1 MFGSGK
7 VTVKVAKRTKT
18 SQSESSETN
27 KIAEEQINNNH
38 SFGCFG
44 NFGEFN
50 EVSFGSFG
58 HFGGGFIGSL
68 NAEPTQMQ
76 FHDSG
81 PNPFGPDEQNKFIM
95 ISTKEYDRLVQIKN
109 VVEKRFSLC
118 SNEKCEFVIPLKRQI
133 IDERGIKFSIFTHS
147 AVECRWCKKYFC
159 ESCCNNKVYDIPNK
173 DVYIANYCEEC
184 KPKYKKY
191 SEEADS
197 GAC

>member
-7 VTVKVAKRTKT
+7 VTVKVAKRTKP
-18 SQSESSETN
+18 SQSESSEAN
-27 KIAEEQINNNH
+27 LEEQINNNH

-44 NFGEFN
+44 NFG
-50 EVSFGSFG
+50 

-68 NAEPTQMQ
+68 SAEPVEMQ
-76 FHDSG
+76 VHDSG

-109 VVEKRFSLC
+109 IAEKRFSLC